1 MAKKSELPEK
11 YQKWVDARKRYHLSH
26 AHIQMARELGM
37 NPKKFG
43 KIANDKQ
50 EPWKVP
56 LPEFIED
63 IYFKHFG
70 KHKPDI
76 VKPIEQIYLE
86 KRSKK
91 KR

>member
-1 MAKKSELPEK
+1 MAKKSKLPEK

-26 AHIQMARELGM
+26 THVQMARELGM

-43 KIANDKQ
+43 KIASNKQ
-50 EPWKVP
+50 QPWKTP

-70 KHKPDI
+70 KKRPDV
-76 VKPIEQIYLE
+76 VKPIERIYLE
-86 KRSKK
+86 KRSKN